1 MSRNDKYAISE
12 AKNASFKVRFGTRA
26 FLASETSDIFLFLL
40 PSVHPESA
48 AEQSLA
54 QLTAIRV
61 AQLIAG
67 ADSFAAAQFRRYT
80 P

>member
-26 FLASETSDIFLFLL
+26 FLASETSDIFLFLT
-40 PSVHPESA
+40 PPVQPDSA

-67 ADSFAAAQFRRYT
+67 ADSFAAAQFKR
-80 P
+80 